1 MAEQD
6 IPNRAANME
15 KAEGDRD
22 DDAQNQERPVA
33 RRPHPEDPTRVEDQ
47 RTSDA
52 GTITSG
58 GLAGGRPQ
66 GGPGVT
72 PERAR
77 QKPEQ
82 RNPVMPDDEASLKRD
97 IRRDGIPYPSSWIGG
112 S

>member
-22 DDAQNQERPVA
+22 EARDPEQPVA
-33 RRPHPEDPTRVEDQ
+33 RRPHPDDPTRVEDQ

-52 GTITSG
+52 GTIVNA

-77 QKPEQ
+77 REPDD
-82 RNPVMPDDEASLKRD
+82 RNPVMPDDEATLRTE
-97 IRRDGIPYPSSWIGG
+97 I
-112 S
+112 